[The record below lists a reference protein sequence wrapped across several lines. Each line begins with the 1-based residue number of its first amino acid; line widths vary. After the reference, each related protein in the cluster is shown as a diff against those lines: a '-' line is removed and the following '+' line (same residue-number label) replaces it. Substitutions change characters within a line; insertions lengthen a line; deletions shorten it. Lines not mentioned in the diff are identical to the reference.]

1 MKHVINPEL
10 LDRQVHV
17 VLVGAGGNGSR
28 MLERLVSLHRAMIAR
43 GHPYGLHVTVVD
55 PDTVSESNIG
65 RQAFYPSDVGLP
77 KAVVLA
83 HRVNMSLEGVVW
95 DAKVCLVGALKD
107 VHRVDIVIGA
117 VDNRAA
123 RKQILAQFKPGY
135 GRARYW
141 LDLGNRKDDGQV
153 VLGQI
158 DNGKE
163 PPGPQRLPHIAELYP
178 EMVDPS
184 TEGSDDTPSCSLADA
199 LEKQSLFI
207 NPTVADFAA
216 NLLFRLFTYGEL
228 EAHGVFVNL
237 KRSMVTPL
245 RVDPEAWKRFGIEQ
259 PKPKRQKSA
268 KKTQAVAA

>member
-1 MKHVINPEL
+1 MKHVINPDL
-10 LDRQVHV
+10 LGRQVEV

-28 MLERLVSLHRAMIAR
+28 MLERLVSLHRAMVAR

-83 HRVNMSLEGVVW
+83 HRVNMALEGVVW
-95 DAKVCLVGALKD
+95 DAKVCMVGALTGH
-107 VHRVDIVIGA
+107 VRADIVIGA

-123 RKQILAQFKPGY
+123 RKQILAKFKQTY
-135 GRARYW
+135 GKPVYW
-141 LDLGNRKDDGQV
+141 LDMGNRKDDGQV

-158 DNGKE
+158 PVDRE
-163 PPGPQRLPHIAELYP
+163 LPTPQRLPHIAELYP

-184 TEGSDDTPSCSLADA
+184 TEGDDDTPSCSLADA

-216 NLLFRLFTYGEL
+216 NLLFRLFTYGEIQ
-228 EAHGVFVNL
+228 EHGVFVNL

-245 RVDPEAWKRFGIEQ
+245 RVDPEAWKLFGLPQ
-259 PKPKRQKSA
+259 AKPKRQKSA
-268 KKTQAVAA
+268 KQSQAIAA